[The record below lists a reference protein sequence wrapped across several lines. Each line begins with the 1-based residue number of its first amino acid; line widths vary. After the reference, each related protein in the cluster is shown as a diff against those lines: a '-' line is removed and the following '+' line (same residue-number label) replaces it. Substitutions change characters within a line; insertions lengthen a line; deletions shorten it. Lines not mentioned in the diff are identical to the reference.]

1 MNRTRILPDIQ
12 LDAGVNLP
20 FCLNKAEWL
29 PFTLANFTPRWL
41 YSKVIKFIF
50 DHHMEKTHKM
60 PLNPELTR
68 EVAAQLQARVRKLGY
83 SPGDYLFRVTVAD
96 VVTVLAQRL
105 AKSGT
110 QPEQLSLPDLDYLL
124 DQASEYLNGEGL
136 PSRKDIG
143 TTWREMISLGLDE
156 AWPEHLK
163 ETV

>member
-1 MNRTRILPDIQ
+1 ML
-12 LDAGVNLP
+12 
-20 FCLNKAEWL
+20 
-29 PFTLANFTPRWL
+29 
-41 YSKVIKFIF
+41 
-50 DHHMEKTHKM
+50 
-60 PLNPELTR
+60 LNPELTH
-68 EVAAQLQARVRKLGY
+68 EVAAKLQARVRKLGY

-124 DQASEYLNGEGL
+124 DQTSEYLNGEGL
-136 PSRKDIG
+136 P
-143 TTWREMISLGLDE
+143 WREMISLGLDE